1 MPTYRVQMTLP
12 IIPSTIIMKQKY
24 SCEPLMQLL
33 KHDVVNSARSTA
45 LMAIIP
51 PRDTKMPKKWH
62 IEAATKSLYVFLLTF
77 ETFKK

>member
-1 MPTYRVQMTLP
+1 
-12 IIPSTIIMKQKY
+12 
-24 SCEPLMQLL
+24 MQLL